1 MYEYRNK
8 RFITTK
14 DLAMSVIGG
23 KYKIAI
29 VWALLQEPVLRL
41 SEFER
46 MLPTINQRMII
57 RQLRELEQDQ
67 IVKRRVY
74 PIVPP
79 KVEYELTEIGTDL
92 ADIVQSICQW
102 GDQFW
107 EEVAAK
113 ESPDSIEEKA

>member
-107 EEVAAK
+107 EEVVAK
-113 ESPDSIEEKA
+113 ESPDSLEEKA

>member
-102 GDQFW
+102 GAQFW

-113 ESPDSIEEKA
+113 ESPDSLEEA

>member
-8 RFITTK
+8 RFIATK

-79 KVEYELTEIGTDL
+79 KVEYELTEIGMDL

-113 ESPDSIEEKA
+113 ESPDSLEEKA